1 MNSTCIGLW
10 LLHVLSPIFTHL
22 AWFMLGLFSRSLE
35 VNMLCLSLVHS
46 LQDDRINRAEVLF
59 PGVACFLIA
68 AILGLFVHA
77 SNTDDVNAK
86 LGIKRGHWLK
96 NVTAKEAHE
105 VPASKGAPLGHLSGP
120 VCSTAELPIRCVLPE
135 LLRSLPS
142 IWAQL
147 CFHG

>member
-1 MNSTCIGLW
+1 MQCVQKAAVMRIAT
-10 LLHVLSPIFTHL
+10 
-22 AWFMLGLFSRSLE
+22 
-35 VNMLCLSLVHS
+35 LCMAAEWCAKHRRATKGPSCLRVCQCSAHA
-46 LQDDRINRAEVLF
+46 LQDDRINRAEILF

-105 VPASKGAPLGHLSGP
+105 VPASKGTSLGRSGLP
-120 VCSTAELPIRCVLPE
+120 YTAAFTPIIMTSSQ
-135 LLRSLPS
+135 LRRVPR
-142 IWAQL
+142 
-147 CFHG
+147 